1 MLIIGYARKRCSSG
15 FMHNTWKIKN
25 VKVLSS
31 TSIQCVLHPGYNY
44 RVETFQLPAMN
55 GRRSAIESELMP
67 EAWRT
72 DAPVRSAGACVCT
85 LKIKSTHRRMRESMV
100 AFPHSP
106 APPSHTSA
114 QIRLPALGSA
124 NMHVHAS
131 LVTHRETCEGRHHW
145 RREQKRCNNLAHL
158 CISIP
163 HHVHTNMRDV
173 HLSRHSS
180 NTGPTQC
187 VIGTKCVREAIAAT
201 EHLSLMLVPL
211 ACLLRALNTSK
222 NP

>member
-1 MLIIGYARKRCSSG
+1 ME
-15 FMHNTWKIKN
+15 NQN

-100 AFPHSP
+100 AFPHS
-106 APPSHTSA
+106 APPKSVCQPSA
-114 QIRLPALGSA
+114 VRICTCMQ
-124 NMHVHAS
+124 AS
-131 LVTHRETCEGRHHW
+131 SLTAKPVKADTIG
-145 RREQKRCNNLAHL
+145 AA
-158 CISIP
+158 
-163 HHVHTNMRDV
+163 
-173 HLSRHSS
+173 SRS
-180 NTGPTQC
+180 
-187 VIGTKCVREAIAAT
+187 AAT
-201 EHLSLMLVPL
+201 T
-211 ACLLRALNTSK
+211 LRICVFQYHTMYT
-222 NP
+222 PT

>member
-1 MLIIGYARKRCSSG
+1 
-15 FMHNTWKIKN
+15 
-25 VKVLSS
+25 
-31 TSIQCVLHPGYNY
+31 
-44 RVETFQLPAMN
+44 MN

-85 LKIKSTHRRMRESMV
+85 LKIKSTHGRMPESMV

-106 APPSHTSA
+106 APPSHTRA

-124 NMHVHAS
+124 NMHVHAR
-131 LVTHRETCEGRHHW
+131 LATHRETCEGRHHG

-163 HHVHTNMRDV
+163 RHVHQHERRSS
-173 HLSRHSS
+173 LSPLTKH
-180 NTGPTQC
+180 
-187 VIGTKCVREAIAAT
+187 GTDAVRNWHQVRTRCNRCHRASEPHAGSAG
-201 EHLSLMLVPL
+201 LY
-211 ACLLRALNTSK
+211 LLRALNTSK